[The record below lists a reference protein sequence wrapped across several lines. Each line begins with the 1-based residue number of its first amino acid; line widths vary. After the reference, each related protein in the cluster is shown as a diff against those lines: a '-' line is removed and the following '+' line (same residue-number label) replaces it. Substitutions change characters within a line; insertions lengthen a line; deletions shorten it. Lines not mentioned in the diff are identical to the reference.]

1 MTPLPNLKSQAIYV
15 SLRERILAND
25 IAPGT
30 RLVMRDVAND
40 YEASDIPVREALR
53 MLQRDGLVETTPYRG
68 ARVTT
73 LTAKEVE
80 ETYFIRSHLE
90 SIATGLAAERITDS
104 ELAQLDVL
112 MTRMKAAVDA
122 QDGPAFSDLNR
133 EFHRTIVASCG
144 NDMLRELT
152 MDIWQRHSGFQRVF
166 RMVPGR
172 IATSQT
178 EHEGIMAAL
187 REHDAESAARLAL
200 LHKRSVRDAVSTL
213 VDRPD
218 DRGSAVADETG
229 STARLRTRAAS

>member
-1 MTPLPNLKSQAIYV
+1 MFLVPAMADLKSRAVYV
-15 SLRERILAND
+15 ALRERILSND

-30 RLVMRDVAND
+30 RLVMRDVANR
-40 YEASDIPVREALR
+40 YRASDIPVREALR
-53 MLQRDGLVETTPYRG
+53 MLERDGLVETAPYRG

-104 ELAQLDVL
+104 ELRQLDVL
-112 MTRMKAAVDA
+112 MNSMRAAVDA
-122 QDGPAFSDLNR
+122 QDGPAFSDRNR
-133 EFHRTIVASCG
+133 EFHHTIVASCG

-172 IATSQT
+172 IATSQA
-178 EHEGIMAAL
+178 EHEGTVAAL
-187 REHDAESAARLAL
+187 RDHDAERAARLAL
-200 LHKRSVRDAVSTL
+200 LHKLSVRDSVSTL
-213 VDRPD
+213 VEQA
-218 DRGSAVADETG
+218 S
-229 STARLRTRAAS
+229 LRRRAAS

>member
-1 MTPLPNLKSQAIYV
+1 MFLGMAHLKSQAIYAA
-15 SLRERILAND
+15 LRERILAND

-30 RLVMRDVAND
+30 RLVMRDVANEYD
-40 YEASDIPVREALR
+40 ASDIPVREALR
-53 MLQRDGLVETTPYRG
+53 MLERDGLVETTPYRG

-90 SIATGLAAERITDS
+90 SIATGLAAERITDA

-112 MTRMKAAVDA
+112 MRRMQAAVDA
-122 QDGPAFSDLNR
+122 HDGPRFSEINH

-144 NDMLRELT
+144 NDMLREMT

-166 RMVPGR
+166 RMDRDRP
-172 IATSQT
+172 AQSQS

-187 REHDAESAARLAL
+187 RDHDAERAAKLAL
-200 LHKRSVRDAVSTL
+200 LHKRSVGESVSAI
-213 VDRPD
+213 VDEPVSGDGTR
-218 DRGSAVADETG
+218 
-229 STARLRTRAAS
+229 RAAAG

>member
-1 MTPLPNLKSQAIYV
+1 MPNLKSQAIYV

-90 SIATGLAAERITDS
+90 SIATGLAAERITDD
-104 ELAQLDVL
+104 ELATLDAL
-112 MTRMKAAVDA
+112 MTKMDDAVEA

-144 NDMLRELT
+144 NDMLRDLA

-166 RMVPGR
+166 RQVPER
-172 IATSQT
+172 LAISQR

-187 REHDAESAARLAL
+187 RTHDTEEAARLAL
-200 LHKRSVRDAVSTL
+200 LHKRSVRDSVSAL
-213 VDRPD
+213 LEDPED
-218 DRGSAVADETG
+218 
-229 STARLRTRAAS
+229 